1 MLTLKN
7 INKTFNQTKA
17 VQNVNLEIA
26 SGSVFGLLGPN
37 GAGKSTSIRMIMDI
51 IKPDSGEILIEN
63 HPIQKSDYDKIGYLP
78 EERGL
83 YQKSKLKETI
93 SYFAELKGLSILEAR
108 HRADE
113 YLKRFDLTDYADR
126 KIQELSKGNQQ
137 KVQFII
143 SIISDPKLVILDEPF
158 SGLDPVNQI
167 LLKDI
172 IQEMNAKGTTVI
184 FSTHQMEQVEKMCHD
199 ICLINKGQ
207 IVLNG
212 NLKAIKA
219 NYGLKTVE
227 VLYSGEKSNLENL
240 KTIKVMELDES
251 RLYGELIEDVSIN
264 DILKEL
270 ISLISVNG
278 FKVNEPSLEQIFIEQ
293 VKDNII
299 PDVRDMKK

>member
-1 MLTLKN
+1 VLTLKN

-17 VQNVNLEIA
+17 VQNVNLDIA
-26 SGSVFGLLGPN
+26 PGSVFGLLGPN
-37 GAGKSTSIRMIMDI
+37 GAGKSTTIRMIMDI
-51 IKPDSGEILIEN
+51 IKPDSGEILINN

-93 SYFAELKGLSILEAR
+93 AYFAELKGLSILEAR
-108 HRADE
+108 HKANE
-113 YLKRFDLTDYADR
+113 FLKKFDLADYADR

-172 IQEMNAKGTTVI
+172 IKEMNAKGSTVI
-184 FSTHQMEQVEKMCHD
+184 FSTHQMEQVERMCDD

-212 NLKAIKA
+212 NLKDIKA
-219 NYGLKTVE
+219 NYGLKTVVVE
-227 VLYSGEKSNLENL
+227 YSGERSKLENL
-240 KTIKVMELDES
+240 ETIKTMELNDE
-251 RLYGELIEDVSIN
+251 RLYGEIVDSISIN
-264 DILKEL
+264 DVLKEL
-270 ISLISVNG
+270 ISLISVNS

-293 VKDNII
+293 VK
-299 PDVRDMKK
+299 KSE

>member
-7 INKTFNQTKA
+7 INKTFNRTKA
-17 VQNVNLEIA
+17 VQNINLEIA

-37 GAGKSTSIRMIMDI
+37 GAGKSTTIRMIMDI
-51 IKPDSGEILIEN
+51 IKPDNGDILLDN

-83 YQKSKLKETI
+83 YQKSKLKET
-93 SYFAELKGLSILEAR
+93 YFAELKGLSILEAR
-108 HRADE
+108 HKADE
-113 YLKRFDLTDYADR
+113 FLKRFNLADYADR

-172 IQEMNAKGTTVI
+172 IQEMNEKGSTVI
-184 FSTHQMEQVEKMCHD
+184 FSTHQMEQVEKMCDD

-207 IVLNG
+207 IILNG
-212 NLKAIKA
+212 NLKEIKA

-227 VLYSGEKSNLENL
+227 VHYSGEKSKLEKLN
-240 KTIKVMELDES
+240 TIKVMELDES
-251 RLYGELIEDVSIN
+251 RLYGELIEEVSIN
-264 DILKEL
+264 DVLKEL
-270 ISLISVNG
+270 ISLVSVNG
-278 FKVNEPSLEQIFIEQ
+278 FKLNEPSLEQIFIEQ
-293 VKDNII
+293 VKDNIT
-299 PDVRDMKK
+299 PTVTNEGK